1 MSTQKLSKPRLKTL
15 YTDKVR
21 GELTERFKYSNP
33 HLVPKMEKIVIS
45 TGLKEALKDK
55 SVIQDAVYTLS
66 MISGQMPVKTKARK
80 SVSNFKL
87 REGQE
92 LGAKVTL
99 RGDRMWDFLDR
110 LNAISLPA
118 TQDFQGL
125 PKKFHKGNYAF
136 GLSRCECFQEVDFDK
151 VKHVIGLN
159 IQIVTTAQTEDECYH
174 LLNSLGVP
182 FKK

>member
-1 MSTQKLSKPRLKTL
+1 MSTQKLSKPRLKSL

-21 GELTERFKYSNP
+21 GELTEQYKYGNP
-33 HLVPKMEKIVIS
+33 HNVPTLEKIVIS

-55 SVIQDAVYTLS
+55 AVIQDAMYTLS
-66 MISGQMPVKTKARK
+66 MISGQLPVKTKAKK
-80 SVSNFKL
+80 SISNFKL

-99 RGDRMWDFLDR
+99 RGDRMWDFLER
-110 LNAISLPA
+110 LNTTSLPA

-136 GLSRCECFQEVDFDK
+136 GLSRCECFQEIDFDK
-151 VKHVIGLN
+151 VKYVIGLN
-159 IQIVTTAQTEDECYH
+159 VQIVTSAQTEDECYH
-174 LLNSLGVP
+174 LLKALGVP